1 MINFRASIQSKN
13 NQLSLMKKL
22 FLALILGGFMST
34 AANAQTQLVEEVN
47 REGDEVVIPY
57 KKFILDN
64 GLTLI
69 VHEDHSD
76 PLVHVDVTYHVG
88 SAREELYKSGFAHFF
103 EHMMFQGSEN
113 VADEEHFKI
122 VTDAGGTLN
131 GTTNRD
137 RTNYFETVPS
147 NQLETALWLEA
158 DRMGFFLDAV
168 TQEKF
173 EIQRS
178 TVKNEKGQNYDNR
191 AYGKRFEILAESLYP
206 FGHPYSWLTIG
217 RLEDLDRVDV
227 DDLKNF
233 FLRWYGPN
241 NAVLTVG
248 GDVNTD
254 EVVTLVE
261 KYFGVI
267 PRGPEVEDMQL
278 DPVVLEGDRY
288 VSYVDNNIR
297 FPMVNF
303 VYPTVPRFHPDEA
316 PLDYLAQIL
325 GTGRSSYF
333 YKKFVETQK
342 AIQTAVFH
350 PASEL
355 AGEFQLLVLPFP
367 GRTLTDFE
375 TEMRTILDEFAQEGV
390 SDADM
395 IKIKADFEAGFING
409 LQSVGGFGGKVSQ
422 LAAYETFANN
432 ANYIKNDIDRYNAV
446 TKEDIMRVFNQY
458 IYNQP
463 AVILSVLPND
473 GGATAPTQPD
483 NFVVQR
489 EGDNPFPTTDYSGL
503 TYTRPTGD
511 TFDRSVRPTPGP
523 APLVPV
529 PTFWKAESDNGIK
542 YIGTSSDEVPTVNIQ
557 LRIKGGHKM
566 DAYHAEK
573 AGLASLTASM
583 MTESTENYSSEEIA
597 EELRMIAS
605 SVSVYTT
612 DNSTIVNIGT
622 LKKNVDRTMEIVE
635 EALFRP
641 AFLEAD
647 FNRLKQQQIEAI
659 KSTYENPASIASLVY
674 DRMLYGDEHI
684 LSVPGSGIEET
695 VSRIT
700 VEDVRAFYEEY
711 YSPDLT
717 EVVIVGDI
725 SQEEVMSKLSF
736 LDQWETTWAE
746 LPELPEPSPSDY
758 TKVYLVDKA
767 AAPQS
772 EIRIG
777 YMTGLSYDATG
788 EYYKTT
794 LMNYTL
800 GGAFNSRIN
809 LNLREDKGW
818 TYGARSFFSSDTDNG
833 FFTASSG
840 VRADA
845 TDSSVVEFVKEIKDF
860 KENGITEDELTFLR
874 NSIGQ
879 RDALRYE
886 TPFQKAGFLGR
897 IIRYDL
903 PDDFV
908 DTQAEIIRTI
918 TKEEIDAL
926 ADKHLQLENMYI
938 LVVGDA
944 ATHREKLQALGYE
957 VVDVST
963 NGDILMEMQENVG
976 GEE

>member
-1 MINFRASIQSKN
+1 
-13 NQLSLMKKL
+13 
-22 FLALILGGFMST
+22 
-34 AANAQTQLVEEVN
+34 
-47 REGDEVVIPY
+47 
-57 KKFILDN
+57 
-64 GLTLI
+64 
-69 VHEDHSD
+69 
-76 PLVHVDVTYHVG
+76 
-88 SAREELYKSGFAHFF
+88 

-113 VADEEHFKI
+113 VADEEHFKT
-122 VTDAGGTLN
+122 VSDAGGTLN

-137 RTNYFETVPS
+137 RTNYFQTLPS

-191 AYGKRFEILAESLYP
+191 AYGKRFEILDETLYP

-248 GDVNTD
+248 GDVNAE

-267 PRGPEVEDMQL
+267 QRGPDVEDMQL
-278 DPVVLEGDRY
+278 DPVVLESDRY

-303 VYPTVPRFHPDEA
+303 VFPTVPRFHPDEA

-367 GRTLTDFE
+367 GGTLTDFE
-375 TEMRTILDEFAQEGV
+375 TEMRTILDEFAKEGV
-390 SDADM
+390 SDDDM
-395 IKIKADFEAGFING
+395 TKIKASFESGFING
-409 LQSVGGFGGKVSQ
+409 LQSVSGKVSQ
-422 LAAYETFANN
+422 LAAYHTFADN
-432 ANYIKNDIDRYNAV
+432 ANYIKDDIDRYNAV
-446 TKEDIMRVFNQY
+446 TKDDIMRVFNQY
-458 IYNQP
+458 IYNQH
-463 AVILSVLPND
+463 AVVLSVLPND

-483 NFVVQR
+483 NFAVQT

-503 TYTRPTGD
+503 SYSRPTGD
-511 TFDRSVRPTPGP
+511 TFDRSVRPTPGT

-529 PTFWKAESDNGIK
+529 PDFWRLESDNGIK
-542 YIGTSSDEVPTVNIQ
+542 FIGTNSNEVPTVNVQI
-557 LRIKGGHKM
+557 RIKGGHKM
-566 DAYHAEK
+566 DAYHSEK

-597 EELRMIAS
+597 EELRLIAS
-605 SVSVYTT
+605 SVSVSSS
-612 DNSTIVNIGT
+612 DNSTIMNIGT
-622 LKKNVDRTMEIVE
+622 LKKNLDRTLELAEEI
-635 EALFRP
+635 LFRP
-641 AFLEAD
+641 AFNETD
-647 FNRLKQQQIEAI
+647 FARIKQQQIEGI
-659 KSTYENPASIASLVY
+659 KSSYENPASIASVVY
-674 DRMLYGDEHI
+674 DRLLYGDEHI

-700 VEDVRAFYEEY
+700 VEDVQNFYDEY
-711 YSPDLT
+711 YSPNLS

-725 SQEEVMSKLSF
+725 SQEEIMEKLSF
-736 LDQWETTWAE
+736 LNEWETTWAE
-746 LPELPEPSPSDY
+746 LPELPEPSPGDY
-758 TKVYLVDKA
+758 TKVYLVDKV

-772 EIRIG
+772 EIRVG
-777 YMTGLSYDATG
+777 YMTGLPYDATG
-788 EYYKTT
+788 EYYKAN
-794 LMNYTL
+794 LMNYVFG
-800 GGAFNSRIN
+800 GGALNTRLN
-809 LNLREDKGW
+809 LNLREDKAW
-818 TYGARSFFSSDTDNG
+818 TYGAYSYFSSDLQDGPLTIQ
-833 FFTASSG
+833 TG

-845 TDSSVVEFVKEIKDF
+845 TDSTVVEIMKEVKNYRD
-860 KENGITEDELTFLR
+860 NGITQDELTFMK

-879 RDALRYE
+879 RDALQYE
-886 TPFQKAGFLGR
+886 APFQKAGFLGR

-903 PDDFV
+903 PEDFV
-908 DTQAEIIRTI
+908 NTQAEIIRTI

-926 ADKHLQLENMYI
+926 ANKYYNIDNVYI
-938 LVVGDA
+938 LVIGDA
-944 ATHREKLQALGYE
+944 ASHRDKLEALGYE
-957 VVDVST
+957 VVDVSP
-963 NGDILMEMQENVG
+963 NGDIIMEMQENSG